1 VIALKKGP
9 EHVPASRLLLAIST
23 AFLLLALFVATRMVG
38 QAFGVNLA
46 IEALGLG
53 LYVLVLVVT
62 GYSRRLVPVLTT
74 LLGCSGVLTLALGV
88 ELVSFASLLGQD
100 PALLIGILIRF
111 WSVFV
116 EGHIMSRAMSRHLFA
131 GVAVA
136 IAAFTLRYAFQ
147 LQATRG

>member
-1 VIALKKGP
+1 
-9 EHVPASRLLLAIST
+9 
-23 AFLLLALFVATRMVG
+23 MVG
-38 QAFGVNLA
+38 QTFGLNLVL
-46 IEALGLG
+46 EALGIG
-53 LYVLVLVVT
+53 LYVLALVVM
-62 GYSRRLVPVLTT
+62 GYSRRLLSTLTT
-74 LLGCSGVLTLALGV
+74 LMGCSGVLTLALGI

-116 EGHIMSRAMSRHLFA
+116 EGHIMSRAMNRHLFA